1 MFYVLYVVSID
12 FILKEEDMYGKDGAF
27 MNNSKTQTQNQRSK
41 YTEDWIPVKAIENG
55 MIILDNKMR
64 VTGVKIRP
72 RNIFILEQSVQ
83 DNVIIGLKNFYNT
96 VDFDFWL
103 ISADRPVDISG
114 YLARLQLLYN
124 QTPSPVIRKMIN
136 QDIMKANSFMD
147 NNVTDTEY
155 YILFKEKNLEM
166 IQKRLRTIIT
176 GLANC
181 GLDSAQTSN
190 DDLRTILDNFLNGGM
205 KTDFGT
211 VISL

>member
-1 MFYVLYVVSID
+1 
-12 FILKEEDMYGKDGAF
+12 MYGRDGVL
-27 MNNSKTQTQNQRSK
+27 MNNSQEMKQTKQKKNTPLQTSK
-41 YTEDWIPVKAIENG
+41 YTEDWLPVRAIENG
-55 MIILDNKMR
+55 MIVLDNKAR

-72 RNIFILEQSVQ
+72 RNIFILDQGTQ

-96 VDFDFWL
+96 IDFDFWL

-124 QTPSPVIRKMIN
+124 QTQSPVIRKLIS

-155 YILFKEKNLEM
+155 FILFKEKNLEM
-166 IQKRLRTIIT
+166 IQKKIRTIIT

-190 DDLRTILDNFLNGGM
+190 DDLRTILDNFLNAGM
-205 KTDFGT
+205 KTEFGT
-211 VISL
+211 VISQ

>member
-1 MFYVLYVVSID
+1 MFGKVGVS
-12 FILKEEDMYGKDGAF
+12 
-27 MNNSKTQTQNQRSK
+27 MNNSKMAQSQNSK
-41 YTEDWIPVKAIENG
+41 YTEDWIPVKSIENG
-55 MIILDNKMR
+55 MIILDNKSR

-72 RNIFILEQSVQ
+72 RNIFILDQVTQ
-83 DNVIIGLKNFYNT
+83 DNIILALKNFYNT
-96 VDFDFWL
+96 IDFDFWL

-124 QTPSPVIRKMIN
+124 QTQSPVIRKMIN
-136 QDIMKANSFMD
+136 QDIMKANNFMD

-166 IQKRLRTIIT
+166 IQKRLRTLIT

-211 VISL
+211 VVSQ

>member
-1 MFYVLYVVSID
+1 
-12 FILKEEDMYGKDGAF
+12 
-27 MNNSKTQTQNQRSK
+27 MNNSKPQTVKSK
-41 YTEDWIPVKAIENG
+41 YTESWIPVKGIENG
-55 MIILDNKMR
+55 VIILDNKYR

-72 RNIFILEQSVQ
+72 RNIFILDGATQE
-83 DNVIIGLKNFYNT
+83 NTIIALKNFYNT

-124 QTPSPVIRKMIN
+124 QTPSPVIRKLIN
-136 QDIMKANSFMD
+136 QDILKANDFMD

-155 YILFKEKNLEM
+155 YILFKEKNMDM

-190 DDLRTILDNFLNGGM
+190 EDLRVILDNFLNGGV

-211 VISL
+211 VTS

>member
-1 MFYVLYVVSID
+1 
-12 FILKEEDMYGKDGAF
+12 
-27 MNNSKTQTQNQRSK
+27 MNNTETKPQVEKSK

-55 MIILDNKMR
+55 TIILNNKSR

-72 RNIFILEQSVQ
+72 RNIFILDGASQE
-83 DNVIIGLKNFYNT
+83 NTIIALKNFYNT
-96 VDFDFWL
+96 IDFDFWL

-124 QTPSPVIRKMIN
+124 QTSSPVIRKMIN
-136 QDIMKANSFMD
+136 QDIMKANNFMD

-155 YILFKEKNLEM
+155 YILFKEKNLDM

-190 DDLRTILDNFLNGGM
+190 EDLRVILDNFLNGGM
-205 KTDFGT
+205 KTEFGT
-211 VISL
+211 VIA

>member
-1 MFYVLYVVSID
+1 
-12 FILKEEDMYGKDGAF
+12 MYGKDGVY
-27 MNNSKTQTQNQRSK
+27 MNNSSVQPTPKGK
-41 YTEDWIPVKAIENG
+41 YTESCIPVKGIENG
-55 MIILDNKMR
+55 VIILDNKSR

-72 RNIFILEQSVQ
+72 RNIFILDGGTQE
-83 DNVIIGLKNFYNT
+83 NTIIALKNFYNT

-124 QTPSPVIRKMIN
+124 QTPNPVIRKLIN
-136 QDIMKANSFMD
+136 QDIMKANNFMD

-155 YILFKEKNLEM
+155 YILFKEKNLDL
-166 IQKRLRTIIT
+166 IQKKLRTLIT

-190 DDLRTILDNFLNGGM
+190 EDLRVILDNFLNGGM
-205 KTDFGT
+205 RTDFGT
-211 VISL
+211 VIG

>member
-1 MFYVLYVVSID
+1 
-12 FILKEEDMYGKDGAF
+12 MYGEDGAF
-27 MNNSKTQTQNQRSK
+27 MNNSKIPTSSQKSK
-41 YTEDWIPVKAIENG
+41 YTEDWIPVRAIENG
-55 MIILDNKMR
+55 MIVLNNKMR

-72 RNIFILEQSVQ
+72 RNIFILDQATQ

-124 QTPSPVIRKMIN
+124 QTSSPVIRKMIN
-136 QDIMKANSFMD
+136 QDILKANSFMD

-190 DDLRTILDNFLNGGM
+190 DDLRMILDNFLNGGM
-205 KTDFGT
+205 RTDFGT
-211 VISL
+211 VVSL

>member
-1 MFYVLYVVSID
+1 
-12 FILKEEDMYGKDGAF
+12 MYGKDGVE
-27 MNNSKTQTQNQRSK
+27 MHNSRVQPTPKGT
-41 YTEDWIPVKAIENG
+41 YTESWIPVKGIENG
-55 MIILDNKMR
+55 VIILDNKSR

-72 RNIFILEQSVQ
+72 RNIFILDGGTQE
-83 DNVIIGLKNFYNT
+83 NTIIALKNFYNT

-124 QTPSPVIRKMIN
+124 QTPNPVIRKLIN
-136 QDIMKANSFMD
+136 QDIMKANNFMD

-155 YILFKEKNLEM
+155 YILFKEKNLDL
-166 IQKRLRTIIT
+166 IQKKLRTLIT

-190 DDLRTILDNFLNGGM
+190 EDLRVILDNFLNGGM
-205 KTDFGT
+205 RTDFGT
-211 VISL
+211 VIG